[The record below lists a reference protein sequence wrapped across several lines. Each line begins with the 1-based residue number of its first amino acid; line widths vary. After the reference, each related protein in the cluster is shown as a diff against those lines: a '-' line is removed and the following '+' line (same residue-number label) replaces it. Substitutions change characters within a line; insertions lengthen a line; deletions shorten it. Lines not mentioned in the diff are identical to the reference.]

1 VQATRDELWK
11 RLEPYQQQH
20 LLQFWHELSV
30 TQRQRLASQIAEIDL
45 DLMRRLATADGGHEE
60 WQSVLARAESPP
72 AFRLGESD
80 QAFSRPQARQAAEQL
95 LADGRVGA
103 ILVAGGQGTR
113 LGYPH
118 PKGMY
123 RIGPVSQRSLFQ
135 MHIEQLRAVALRYG
149 RPVPL
154 FLMTSPATHDETIE
168 FLERHERFGLAAED
182 LHVFC
187 QGTMPAIDDQGRLL
201 LEAKDQVFLSPD
213 GHGGMLAALVRSGG
227 LARAQQLGL
236 EALFYF
242 QVDNPLVSICD
253 RELVGFHA
261 LADSDMSTLVVA
273 KQAPTDKVGNVVS
286 VDGRLM
292 VVEYSDLPAEAAAR
306 RDAQGGLLFWAGSIA
321 VHVFR
326 VDFLRRAAGLAEA
339 LPFHRARKKVPYVNQ
354 HGALVSPPEANATKF
369 EKFIFD
375 LMPLARNAIVV
386 EGDAREIFAPL
397 KNASGA
403 PSDTPETTR
412 TALSQRAA
420 RWLREA
426 GGALNEG
433 VVLEISPFVAL
444 DAEQLRGEIAAGTRI
459 ERDTYLQLLGPRQ
472 CYMLS

>member
-1 VQATRDELWK
+1 VQVTKDELWE

-20 LLQFWHELSV
+20 LLQFWHELSFA
-30 TQRQRLASQIAEIDL
+30 QRQHLASQIAQIDL
-45 DLMRRLATADGGHEE
+45 DLMRRLATADGVHEA
-60 WQSVLARAESPP
+60 WQSVMARAESPT
-72 AFRLGESD
+72 AFRLGEPGE
-80 QAFSRPQARQAAEQL
+80 AFSRRQAQQAAEQL

-135 MHIEQLRAVALRYG
+135 MHIEQLRAVAARYG

-154 FLMTSPATHDETIE
+154 FLMTSPATHDETLE
-168 FLERHERFGLAAED
+168 YLERHHRFGLATED

-187 QGTMPAIDDQGRLL
+187 QGIMPAIDDQGRLL
-201 LEAKDQVFLSPD
+201 LEAKDQVFLGPD

-227 LARAQQLGL
+227 LARARELGL

-242 QVDNPLVSICD
+242 QVDNPMVSICD
-253 RELVGFHA
+253 RELIGFHA
-261 LADSDMSTLVVA
+261 LADSEMTTLVVA

-306 RDAQGGLLFWAGSIA
+306 RDTRGGLLFWAGSIA

-326 VDFLRRAAGLAEA
+326 VDFLQRAARLPEA

-375 LMPLARNAIVV
+375 LMPLAHNAIVV
-386 EGDAREIFAPL
+386 EGDARDIFAPL

-403 PSDTPETTR
+403 LSDTPETTR
-412 TALSQRAA
+412 AALSQRAA
-420 RWLREA
+420 RWFREA
-426 GGALNEG
+426 GGVLDDG
-433 VVLEISPFVAL
+433 VLLEISPFVAL
-444 DAEQLRGEIAAGTRI
+444 DAERLRGKIAAGTRL
-459 ERDTYLQLLGPRQ
+459 EQDTYLQ
-472 CYMLS
+472 